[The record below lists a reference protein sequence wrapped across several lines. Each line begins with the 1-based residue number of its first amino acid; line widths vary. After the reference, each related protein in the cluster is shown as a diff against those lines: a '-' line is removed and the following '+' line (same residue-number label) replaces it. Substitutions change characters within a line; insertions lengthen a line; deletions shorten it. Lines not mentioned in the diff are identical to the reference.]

1 MTAHFPQLL
10 TLERIGAR
18 PIKTTK
24 ELAQLWVSSITRC
37 MTNCPYKKGKEY
49 DKYRRKVVSG
59 FISWL
64 FEYECQDCGEENPTK
79 PLDCHHLDPTTKVES
94 VSQLVKCGKYKK
106 ALLELL
112 KCAYLCN
119 VCHYKRHANLG
130 DLDEDFTTIN
140 RRRHTYLQNLLGLS
154 DSSTVGG

>member
-1 MTAHFPQLL
+1 
-10 TLERIGAR
+10 
-18 PIKTTK
+18 
-24 ELAQLWVSSITRC
+24 

-79 PLDCHHLDPTTKVES
+79 ILDCHHLDPEVKRDS
-94 VSQLVKCGKYKK
+94 VSRIVAKGKYIQ
-106 ALLELL
+106 AVEELL
-112 KCAYLCN
+112 TCAYLCN

-130 DLDEDFTTIN
+130 DLDEDFTAIN
-140 RRRHTYLQNLLGLS
+140 RRRHTYLQNLLGVS
-154 DSSTVGG
+154 DAGTMG